1 MYDNYS
7 SLLKHGWILFFLQH
21 VSNCINLDEAVE
33 ILKKNVIKFMVSV
46 NFIFFFSLLV
56 SLTFSFSTPCG
67 KIVNMHVRTIFCIMN
82 MTHDLICPIYDKL
95 VFLENFI

>member
-7 SLLKHGWILFFLQH
+7 SLLKHGWLLFFLQH

-33 ILKKNVIKFMVSV
+33 KKNVIKFMVSV
-46 NFIFFFSLLV
+46 NFFFSLLV

-67 KIVNMHVRTIFCIMN
+67 KNSKYMHVQTIFCIMY
-82 MTHDLICPIYDKL
+82 MTHYLICPIYDKL
-95 VFLENFI
+95 VFLDDFI

>member
-7 SLLKHGWILFFLQH
+7 SLLKHGWLLFFLQH

-33 ILKKNVIKFMVSV
+33 KKNVIKFMVSV
-46 NFIFFFSLLV
+46 NFFFFSLLV

-67 KIVNMHVRTIFCIMN
+67 KNSKYMHVQTIFCIMY

-95 VFLENFI
+95 VFLDDFI

>member
-7 SLLKHGWILFFLQH
+7 SLLKHGWLLFFLQH

-46 NFIFFFSLLV
+46 NFFFLSLLV

-67 KIVNMHVRTIFCIMN
+67 KNSKYACANHILYHE
-82 MTHDLICPIYDKL
+82 YDP
-95 VFLENFI
+95 

>member
-7 SLLKHGWILFFLQH
+7 SLLKHGWLLFFLQH

-33 ILKKNVIKFMVSV
+33 KKNVIKFMVSV
-46 NFIFFFSLLV
+46 NFFFSLLV

-67 KIVNMHVRTIFCIMN
+67 KNSKYMHVQTIFCIMY

-95 VFLENFI
+95 VFLDDFI

>member
-7 SLLKHGWILFFLQH
+7 SLLKHGWLLFFLQH

-46 NFIFFFSLLV
+46 NFFLSLCKPNFLFFYSMW
-56 SLTFSFSTPCG
+56 
-67 KIVNMHVRTIFCIMN
+67 K
-82 MTHDLICPIYDKL
+82 K
-95 VFLENFI
+95 

>member
-33 ILKKNVIKFMVSV
+33 KKNVIKFMVSV
-46 NFIFFFSLLV
+46 NFFFSLLV

-67 KIVNMHVRTIFCIMN
+67 KNSKYMHVQTIFCIMY

-95 VFLENFI
+95 VFLDDFI

>member
-7 SLLKHGWILFFLQH
+7 SPLKHGWLLFFLQH

-33 ILKKNVIKFMVSV
+33 KKCYQIYGISQ
-46 NFIFFFSLLV
+46 FFFSLLV

-67 KIVNMHVRTIFCIMN
+67 K
-82 MTHDLICPIYDKL
+82 K
-95 VFLENFI
+95 E

>member
-7 SLLKHGWILFFLQH
+7 SLLKHGWLLFFLQH

-33 ILKKNVIKFMVSV
+33 KKNVIKFMVSV
-46 NFIFFFSLLV
+46 NFFFSLLV

-67 KIVNMHVRTIFCIMN
+67 KNSKYMHVQTIFCIMY

-95 VFLENFI
+95 V